1 MFMFD
6 EERKA
11 CVVYIGSQ
19 SSADTY
25 NKGFARE
32 SW

>member
-1 MFMFD
+1 MIMFD

-11 CVVYIGSQ
+11 CVVYIGGQ

-25 NKGFARE
+25 NKGFA
-32 SW
+32 